1 MEGLSARIAAHP
13 GPRPSIS
20 LGIELANGG
29 EGEWRATLFEPLV
42 PWDLRAWVDGQEVK
56 VRQPALDLSVRPRQV
71 RLGPGERT
79 ELPSPI
85 VLIFEED
92 GERPDS
98 PFVWVLGAPP
108 PASVDLAA
116 SIKAGAETLQLERT
130 TVRLA

>member
-20 LGIELANGG
+20 LGVALANAGA
-29 EGEWRATLFEPLV
+29 EEWRGTVFEPVV
-42 PWDLRAWVDGQEVK
+42 PWDLRAWVDGREVK
-56 VRQPALDLSVRPRQV
+56 VRQPPLELGVRPRPV
-71 RLGPGERT
+71 RLAAGESI

-92 GERPDS
+92 DAPPDS
-98 PFVWVLGAPP
+98 AFVWVLGAPP
-108 PASVDLAA
+108 PDAVELAA
-116 SIKAGAETLQLERT
+116 SIKAGAETLELERT

>member
-1 MEGLSARIAAHP
+1 VEGLSARIAAHP

-20 LGIELANGG
+20 LGIELANAAAA
-29 EGEWRATLFEPLV
+29 EWRGTVFEPLV
-42 PWDLRAWVDGQEVK
+42 PWDLRAWVDGRELK
-56 VRQPALDLSVRPRQV
+56 VRQPALDLAVRPRQV
-71 RLGPGERT
+71 RLAPGERT

-98 PFVWVLGAPP
+98 AFVWVLGAPP
-108 PASVDLAA
+108 PASVDLAGSVA
-116 SIKAGAETLQLERT
+116 AGDERLELART

>member
-1 MEGLSARIAAHP
+1 VEGLSARIAAHP

-20 LGIELANGG
+20 LGIELANAGDADWSG
-29 EGEWRATLFEPLV
+29 TVFEPLV
-42 PWDLRAWVDGQEVK
+42 PWDLRAWVDGREVK
-56 VRQPALDLSVRPRQV
+56 VRQPPLDLAVRPRQV

-92 GERPDS
+92 GPRPDS
-98 PFVWVLGAPP
+98 AFVWVLAAPP
-108 PASVDLAA
+108 PAAVDLTA
-116 SIKAGAETLQLERT
+116 SIKAGDETLELERT